1 MSKRRNKKLTK
12 QEQEELDLY
21 LEKEKEK
28 VTNMNPINI
37 KNIKLTPKQLSLMDT
52 IRKNKITVVT
62 GPAGTSKTFSSCFT
76 ALIELKKLNYKK
88 IIITKPTEIVG
99 GTNLGFLPGTLDEKI
114 QVYMQSF
121 ISIFSKMLTGVQLKA
136 FMDEKIIEFVPA
148 QFVRGDTFDDSII
161 IIDEFQS
168 FDISTLMAIV
178 TRLGKNSKMI
188 FVGDAKQNDINKK
201 YVAVDTFKHILDGVE
216 DTDTFEFN
224 RDDIVRDKILIDI
237 IDNYERLEA
246 QGSLPQTQGNK

>member
-1 MSKRRNKKLTK
+1 MSRKRNKKLSK
-12 QEQEELDLY
+12 QEQEELDMY
-21 LEKEKEK
+21 LEKEK
-28 VTNMNPINI
+28 NSDMNPINI
-37 KNIKLTPKQLSLMDT
+37 KQITLTPKQLSLMDT

-76 ALIELKKLNYKK
+76 ALIELRKLNYKK

-99 GTNLGFLPGTLDEKI
+99 GTNLGFLPGTLEEKI
-114 QVYMQSF
+114 KVYMQSF
-121 ISIFSKMLTGVQLKA
+121 ISIFSKMLTGEQLKA

-224 RDDIVRDKILIDI
+224 REDIVRDKILIDI

-246 QGSLPQTQGNK
+246 QNSLPQTQGNK